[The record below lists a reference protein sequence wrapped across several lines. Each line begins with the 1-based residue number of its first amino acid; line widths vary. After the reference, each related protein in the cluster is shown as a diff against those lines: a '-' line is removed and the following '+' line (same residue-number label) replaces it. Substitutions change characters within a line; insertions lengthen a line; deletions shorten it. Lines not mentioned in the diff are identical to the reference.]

1 MIDATNHSG
10 YQVSKKFYPYIDNA
24 DRFYFVT
31 PYPLM
36 KEANS
41 YWNRGNYEEASYLWE
56 YVYENAEKMGRKAK
70 AAANMALYEEL
81 NDRYDS
87 ALDWVKKSLNIFLES
102 PEKYSNYIEYLLEYQ
117 QQLNVRIQENRQMAF

>member
-1 MIDATNHSG
+1 
-10 YQVSKKFYPYIDNA
+10 
-24 DRFYFVT
+24 
-31 PYPLM
+31 M

-87 ALDWVKKSLNIFLES
+87 ALDWVKKSLNRISFGIPTTVEC
-102 PEKYSNYIEYLLEYQ
+102 PYSGK
-117 QQLNVRIQENRQMAF
+117 